1 MEMLTVEVMQNNIT
15 PKLMKTKDK
24 YETIWEQAQRL
35 KEEAKKLA
43 ELHKDK
49 PVKKYDLK

>member
-1 MEMLTVEVMQNNIT
+1 
-15 PKLMKTKDK
+15 MKTKDK
-24 YETIWEQAQRL
+24 YETILEQAQRL

-49 PVKKYDLK
+49 KPTKFLLK